1 MATNPN
7 FAANDILAVV
17 ALTATA
23 NTNHDGATGTYTTL
37 YTGSGSYA
45 ARIDAIQIAA
55 SAANGVTTAG
65 KIRFFLSTDSGST
78 KRKIG
83 ELTVAALT
91 PSATVSGFVD
101 TWYPPKSLPILD
113 NTNILYCN
121 TNQAE
126 NFHALI
132 IGVRFT

>member
-7 FAANDILAVV
+7 FAANDIVAVV
-17 ALTATA
+17 AVTATA

-45 ARIDAIQIAA
+45 GRIDAIQIAA

-65 KIRFFLSTDSGST
+65 KIRFFLSTDSGT
-78 KRKIG
+78 NKRKIG
-83 ELTVAALT
+83 ELTVTAAT
-91 PSATVSGFVD
+91 PSATVSGFID
-101 TWYPPKSLPILD
+101 TWYPPKPIPMID
-113 NTNILYCN
+113 NTHILYCN

-126 NFHALI
+126 NFHALL